1 MDSPFV
7 VTLSEVSEAI
17 TKYNLQNPNSALST
31 RNPANFFKDFIR
43 NRASA
48 NRNWPSA
55 VFDAGFTARQ
65 VTRQNAC
72 FEFIR
77 VAENQL
83 VPFPDVKFAAP
94 TDATP
99 KHFVESVSLPMA
111 SRKLGR
117 ADEPWL
123 IQVITR
129 LRIVESHFSLA
140 SQRNIVQIDLL
151 QMSVKLSGTEIDA
164 IFLGQEMDSNGGI
177 EEVIIT
183 CEAKGKRD
191 DILEDQILRQAKA
204 PFSMKQITQERVI
217 PIAVKCMPDSSI
229 YVVEFAELTRD
240 TYLSAETISIVSDS
254 VFVIKPSVPG
264 I

>member
-1 MDSPFV
+1 
-7 VTLSEVSEAI
+7 
-17 TKYNLQNPNSALST
+17 
-31 RNPANFFKDFIR
+31 
-43 NRASA
+43 
-48 NRNWPSA
+48 
-55 VFDAGFTARQ
+55 
-65 VTRQNAC
+65 
-72 FEFIR
+72 
-77 VAENQL
+77 
-83 VPFPDVKFAAP
+83 
-94 TDATP
+94 
-99 KHFVESVSLPMA
+99 
-111 SRKLGR
+111 
-117 ADEPWL
+117 
-123 IQVITR
+123 
-129 LRIVESHFSLA
+129 
-140 SQRNIVQIDLL
+140 
-151 QMSVKLSGTEIDA
+151 
-164 IFLGQEMDSNGGI
+164 MDSNGGI